1 MPVWSLYCLFSMIN
15 TKLHFVGLLYHNMV
29 KKSNTKYKFC
39 KNVQNARVFFAAF
52 LRQNVPSENKY
63 FISVGKTLFLNMD
76 FAAFSAS
83 FLLFEKFDMKKSW
96 IFSSELADM
105 RRENSVFCSF
115 SVSKIRYIICMPF
128 FEKCFAKITVSLWK
142 KFMFS
147 PLKFN
152 CL

>member
-1 MPVWSLYCLFSMIN
+1 
-15 TKLHFVGLLYHNMV
+15 MV

-39 KNVQNARVFFAAF
+39 KNVQNARAFFAAF

-105 RRENSVFCSF
+105 RRFIGKYNGTGQLQPQKAEANLF
-115 SVSKIRYIICMPF
+115 YM
-128 FEKCFAKITVSLWK
+128 A
-142 KFMFS
+142 
-147 PLKFN
+147 
-152 CL
+152 

>member
-1 MPVWSLYCLFSMIN
+1 
-15 TKLHFVGLLYHNMV
+15 MV

-39 KNVQNARVFFAAF
+39 KNVQNAKVFFAAF

-115 SVSKIRYIICMPF
+115 SVSKIRYIYVCRF
-128 FEKCFAKITVSLWK
+128 
-142 KFMFS
+142 
-147 PLKFN
+147 LKN
-152 CL
+152 VLRK